1 MGKMIGYVEGA
12 DVYLIIALLIFLG
25 VFIIA
30 AIYMNLMS
38 KEQIAELANLP
49 LDNTNNETNEKQN

>member
-12 DVYLIIALLIFLG
+12 DIYLIIALLIFLG

-38 KEQIAELANLP
+38 KEQIAEIANLP
-49 LDNTNNETNEKQN
+49 LDNTNNEINEK

>member
-1 MGKMIGYVEGA
+1 MIGYVEGA
-12 DVYLIIALLIFLG
+12 DIYLIIALLIFLA
-25 VFIIA
+25 VFIVA

-49 LDNTNNETNEKQN
+49 LDTNNNQNNEKQN

>member
-1 MGKMIGYVEGA
+1 MIGYVEGA

-38 KEQIAELANLP
+38 KEQITELANLP